1 MSSMSSAVRWMLL
14 RAFEGVSETN
24 AEQQMEAAASLAPR
38 ASGPDQVVLG
48 LLQLL
53 LPELVTALEKVIIE
67 SAHDARA
74 RRIGSGL
81 LTYVCNPLD
90 IIGDDLP
97 LGRVDDVLICA
108 LGLKRLDLLG
118 FKLTNRNAAIC
129 ELAVSCLPCMREDIR
144 DSIGEFVASLEADS
158 LRAEATQPR

>member
-1 MSSMSSAVRWMLL
+1 MSSMSGAVRWMLL

-24 AEQQMEAAASLAPR
+24 GENLMEAAASLAPR
-38 ASGPDQVVLG
+38 ASGSQQVVLG
-48 LLQLL
+48 LVQLL
-53 LPELVTALEKVIIE
+53 LPELITAVEGVILE

-74 RRIGSGL
+74 RRIAAGL

-108 LGLKRLDLLG
+108 LGLKRLERLG
-118 FKLTNRNAAIC
+118 FKLNDRNAAIC
-129 ELAVSCLPCMREDIR
+129 ELAVNYLPCMRQDIR
-144 DSIGEFVASLEADS
+144 DSIEEFVSSLEADS
-158 LRAEATQPR
+158 LRAEAAQR